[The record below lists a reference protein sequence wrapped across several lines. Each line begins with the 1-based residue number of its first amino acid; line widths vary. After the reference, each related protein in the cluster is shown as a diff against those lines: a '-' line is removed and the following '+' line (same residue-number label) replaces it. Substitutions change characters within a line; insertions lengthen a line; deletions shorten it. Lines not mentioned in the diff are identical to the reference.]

1 MASLKKSSIR
11 QKLLSWYLL
20 AILVPI
26 LLIGTISAL
35 LSWKIIRTQALTN
48 AESNFNYI
56 TKELDAYTN
65 NILNLSQD
73 FLASS
78 TVFDVISLNV
88 PITQQRYTEIND
100 YIRHML
106 LSNNNVQ
113 AVNIVIGDKQW
124 RSSLRKNNIF
134 DYGTVGYNDIAKLT
148 SGKNGEPCWY
158 ISGVNSDISGIFFAR
173 TIHNVYTNDEK
184 GLIIFELSRDTL
196 NDIVTPQNTTSAGCA
211 FILSDKNKYIAGADK
226 NLLPALS
233 EYALNNINM
242 QPYGVTQS
250 TDDVIFFRHTLSP
263 SWRIL
268 YITDKFS
275 LYRSS
280 YLIICCV
287 IVLCVIS
294 LLLLILFAKY
304 INVSITSPIKNL
316 AHMMQNWDENQISDI
331 RHNNKSDDEIS
342 DLYNEFSRLT
352 KRLNLLINQNYKGK
366 IMLKESKIKMLQ
378 SQINPHFMFNTLEAI
393 NSMSM
398 IYDVPEISNM
408 ITSLSD
414 ILDQCIG
421 RTDRLITLSEEMHYI
436 DSFIY
441 IYQTRFPGKFEV
453 VKNISKA
460 AASAMMPPLLIQ
472 PIIENSLTHGIIPS
486 DRECTLSITSYIR
499 DNDVYVCISDNGIG
513 IKPDKLAELNREF
526 VNDDS
531 SSEGSIGLINVNKR
545 LKLYYGD
552 EYHISISSEQ
562 DKFTSVTFRFCLDK
576 LNLYNEEG
584 DDENDKA

>member
-1 MASLKKSSIR
+1 MASFKKSSIK
-11 QKLLSWYLL
+11 QKLLAWYLL
-20 AILVPI
+20 AIIVPI

-35 LSWKIIRTQALTN
+35 LSLKIIRTQALTN

-78 TVFDVISLNV
+78 TMFDIISLNV

-113 AVNIVIGDKQW
+113 AVNVIIGDKQW

-134 DYGTVGYNDIAKLT
+134 NYGTVGYNDIAKLA
-148 SGKNGEPCWY
+148 SEKNGKPCWY

-173 TIHNVYTNDEK
+173 TIRSVYTNDEK
-184 GLIIFELSRDTL
+184 GLVIFELSRDTL
-196 NDIVTPQNTTSAGCA
+196 NDIVTPHNTTSAGYA
-211 FILSDKNKYIAGADK
+211 FILSDKNKYIAGTDK
-226 NLLPALS
+226 NPLPTFS
-233 EYALNNINM
+233 EYALNNINT
-242 QPYGVTQS
+242 QTYGMTQS
-250 TDDVIFFRHTLSP
+250 GGYVIFFQHTSSP
-263 SWRIL
+263 PWRIL

-280 YLIICCV
+280 YLIIYCV
-287 IVLCVIS
+287 IVLCIIS

-304 INVSITSPIKNL
+304 INMSITSPINNL
-316 AHMMQNWDENQISDI
+316 AHIMQDWDEDQTSYIMY
-331 RHNNKSDDEIS
+331 NNKSNDEIS

-352 KRLNLLINQNYKGK
+352 KRLNLLINQNYKSE

-393 NSMSM
+393 NSMSL
-398 IYDVPEISNM
+398 IHGVPDISNM
-408 ITSLSD
+408 ITSLAD

-441 IYQTRFPGKFEV
+441 IYRTRFPGKFAV
-453 VKNISKA
+453 VKNISEA
-460 AASAMMPPLLIQ
+460 AASAMLPPLLIQ

-486 DRECTLSITSYIR
+486 DRKCTLSITSYIR
-499 DNDVYVCISDNGIG
+499 DNDVYVCISDDGIG
-513 IKPDKLAELNREF
+513 IEPDELAELNRKF
-526 VNDDS
+526 VSDDS

-552 EYHISISSEQ
+552 EYHISINSKKDE
-562 DKFTSVTFRFCLDK
+562 FTSVTLRFCLDN
-576 LNLYNEEG
+576 LNSLG
-584 DDENDKA
+584 DCKINKN